1 MKIRILHF
9 LGRGNIGRQ
18 EKATYELL
26 KSFINDSDI
35 EFGVAIGQHNTFYE
49 KKIRDLKV
57 PIVELNLNSG
67 FSFKFNKT
75 LLNELKEYNIHHF
88 HDPTPNVILL
98 SLLSGSKIRRAFTR
112 RGGFHDYK
120 KNGIKVR
127 LKYFINKLLIR
138 NLFHGYSGNTIHATE
153 FVRHFYNI
161 RSKNIHVL
169 YNGILFERLV
179 PTVRP
184 SDILDNLNLTNTEFK
199 IGTACH
205 LIDCKRV
212 DLIIRSFCNSNIN
225 KKKLVIIGKG
235 EDEYKL
241 RKLAADL
248 KIDKQVIFAG
258 EVSNIADYLQI
269 LDCFILASGKEESF
283 GNAVVEAMYLKRPSI
298 IMNDSNGLKEH
309 IIDNQTGFIA
319 KDEKDIVNKIEYVFN
334 NPEVSKKIAETA
346 SLYVSNKYSISNMK
360 NSYKKYYLDILNGK
374 N

>member
-1 MKIRILHF
+1 M
-9 LGRGNIGRQ
+9 
-18 EKATYELL
+18 
-26 KSFINDSDI
+26 
-35 EFGVAIGQHNTFYE
+35 
-49 KKIRDLKV
+49 
-57 PIVELNLNSG
+57 
-67 FSFKFNKT
+67 
-75 LLNELKEYNIHHF
+75 
-88 HDPTPNVILL
+88 
-98 SLLSGSKIRRAFTR
+98 
-112 RGGFHDYK
+112 
-120 KNGIKVR
+120 
-127 LKYFINKLLIR
+127 
-138 NLFHGYSGNTIHATE
+138 
-153 FVRHFYNI
+153 
-161 RSKNIHVL
+161 
-169 YNGILFERLV
+169 
-179 PTVRP
+179 
-184 SDILDNLNLTNTEFK
+184 
-199 IGTACH
+199 
-205 LIDCKRV
+205 
-212 DLIIRSFCNSNIN
+212 IIRSFCNSNIN